1 MKMFPHLLV
10 THISFSCHNPM
21 PSGTMEVDDFE
32 AKTNAFVSW
41 LSNVGV
47 IMNLKMGLV
56 DLRA

>member
-1 MKMFPHLLV
+1 
-10 THISFSCHNPM
+10 M